1 MAITFSSTTAIGGS
15 SDEKEYFNGRV
26 WLPNPNYKPQA
37 TPTGQATAQAEAQ
50 KILAQ
55 SQLEVDSNK
64 MALANQYREKEGATQ
79 RDIDKAQTERTKIS
93 DSGATERNRQSLET
107 QRGMVGLNQQ
117 ANNQTKNEDAD
128 RARGA
133 LAAFSRGF

>member
-1 MAITFSSTTAIGGS
+1 MATFSFTSTIGGGAK
-15 SDEKEYFNGRV
+15 DKYIMTGGGVRE
-26 WLPNPNYKPQA
+26 NPYYQETPSATQQA
-37 TPTGQATAQAEAQ
+37 AENIQVQ
-50 KILAQ
+50 KAYGQ
-55 SQLEVDSNK
+55 SQLEIDSSK